1 MASRNATLA
10 LAMLALGSASCSSET
25 AQLRVRPMPGAS
37 DSAALTEARA
47 LVSRGE
53 HGLAIDAWRKAVRFA
68 PEDAQA
74 YRGLAASYDA
84 IGRADLGG
92 RYHELALALAPAD
105 PALREEMARSLDRQG
120 RPADARALRQ
130 EVAVAPAE
138 APVQVAQAVAVARG
152 QSVTMDIVDVPAS
165 ASASAPARAVQGI
178 RLERVSLAETL
189 LVTDGRR
196 AAPTAPPARSELAAA
211 LPRPRQAVQPIAP
224 AATRVAAAA
233 PLRVMNA
240 VGRRGQAARMR
251 GHLLKA
257 GWSAVETGD
266 YARRMD
272 LSRVIAP
279 PALRADAL
287 RLAASLPFRARVVTA
302 PEARRMVLVLGANS
316 VRFDRSLAPGR
327 RS

>member
-1 MASRNATLA
+1 
-10 LAMLALGSASCSSET
+10 
-25 AQLRVRPMPGAS
+25 MPGAS

-47 LVSRGE
+47 LASRGE

-120 RPADARALRQ
+120 RPADARELRQ
-130 EVAVAPAE
+130 EVAAAPAE
-138 APVQVAQAVAVARG
+138 ALAEVAQAAMIARG
-152 QSVTMDIVDVPAS
+152 QSVTMDIVDVPAP
-165 ASASAPARAVQGI
+165 APARVAQGI
-178 RLERVSLAETL
+178 RLERVSLAETV
-189 LVTDGRR
+189 LVTNGRR
-196 AAPTAPPARSELAAA
+196 VAAPLAPPARSELAAA
-211 LPRPRQAVQPIAP
+211 LPRPRQNAQPISP
-224 AATRVAAAA
+224 AAIRVAAAA

-251 GHLLKA
+251 GHLIKA

-266 YARRMD
+266 YAQRMD
-272 LSRVIAP
+272 ISRVLAP

-302 PEARRMVLVLGANS
+302 PEARRVVLVLGANS